1 MSAERRCST
10 AFDGREHFQVQ
21 PVQPRSM
28 LIDEASAYR
37 ANDVGHLEGWPF
49 HLFFLCS
56 LLDRLTWSGRE
67 NSALSIGVPAAL
79 R

>member
-1 MSAERRCST
+1 MSAQRRRAA

-28 LIDEASAYR
+28 LSDEATAYR

-49 HLFFLCS
+49 HFFFCS
-56 LLDRLTWSGRE
+56 LLDLLTWFGLE
-67 NSALSIGVPAAL
+67 NSAWSIGVPAAL

>member
-1 MSAERRCST
+1 MSSERRCST

-37 ANDVGHLEGWPF
+37 ANDVGHLEGWPL
-49 HLFFLCS
+49 HFFLWS
-56 LLDRLTWSGRE
+56 LLDRLTLSGLE
-67 NSALSIGVPAAL
+67 KSAWSIGVPAAL